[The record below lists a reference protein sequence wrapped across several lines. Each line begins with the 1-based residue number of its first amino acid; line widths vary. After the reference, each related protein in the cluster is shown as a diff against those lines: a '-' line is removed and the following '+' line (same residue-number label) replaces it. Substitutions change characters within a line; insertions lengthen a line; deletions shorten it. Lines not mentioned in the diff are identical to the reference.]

1 MVGYIRYFMDLSIYI
16 LVGWG
21 ITDILVNGSILNG
34 VRNFCLVRIPIL
46 GKLFSCIQCSGF
58 WVGILLGVLSI
69 LGVIETPLWDFS
81 PAARVLASGFLISGC
96 SVFVNSVI
104 FYLLSKSPKNKFIDE
119 DEE

>member
-1 MVGYIRYFMDLSIYI
+1 MDLLIYI

-34 VRNFCLVRIPIL
+34 IRNFCLVRIPIL

-69 LGVIETPLWDFS
+69 LEILETPLWDFI
-81 PAARVLASGFLISGC
+81 PVARVFASGFLISGC
-96 SVFVNSVI
+96 SVFINSTI
-104 FYLLSKSPKNKFIDE
+104 FSLLSKSAKNKSNDT